1 MLKNWVKW
9 SSTTSANKFWNI
21 TISLKVAPD
30 EKIAL
35 KHLAVKHNV
44 SLSELLYNLVMWFKD
59 LYKYIGKLMSKKE
72 KLGENLRFE
81 IKKKEELKLQLENAD
96 YRVKMEQQRA
106 LEAFK
111 EKDEFTYMVKK
122 QQVIVKEQAEE
133 NKDIKRQIEQL
144 RCKNQ
149 ELEKS

>member
-1 MLKNWVKW
+1 
-9 SSTTSANKFWNI
+9 
-21 TISLKVAPD
+21 
-30 EKIAL
+30 
-35 KHLAVKHNV
+35 
-44 SLSELLYNLVMWFKD
+44 
-59 LYKYIGKLMSKKE
+59 MSKKE